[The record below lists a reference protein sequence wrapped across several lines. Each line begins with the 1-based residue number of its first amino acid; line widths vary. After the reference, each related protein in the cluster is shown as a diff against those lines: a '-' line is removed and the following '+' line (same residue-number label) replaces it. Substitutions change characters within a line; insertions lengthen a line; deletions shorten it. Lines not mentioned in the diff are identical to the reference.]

1 MENGEKRI
9 NHGSVLIEAYKNAFM
24 DGQNYSSD
32 NVGTVFIDDWKT
44 KETRKRERERG
55 IGPILE
61 S

>member
-9 NHGSVLIEAYKNAFM
+9 NHGSVLIEAYKNTFM

-44 KETRKRERERG
+44 KETRKREREG
-55 IGPILE
+55 LDQY
-61 S
+61 